1 MMEKNEAEPNNRAR
15 LHAPCA
21 PKELNFI
28 VDKVPLDQRRPRAA
42 IRCYSSFSAPVWSAR
57 PEPFTPAVNAHFA
70 CCWRMQCRP
79 HLGTLHVFIFRN
91 RDTMN
96 VRNDACLCTGWLAPS
111 SLPRDL

>member
-57 PEPFTPAVNAHFA
+57 PEPFTPRRERALRLLLTHAMA
-70 CCWRMQCRP
+70 P
-79 HLGTLHVFIFRN
+79 ALGTLHVFIF
-91 RDTMN
+91 
-96 VRNDACLCTGWLAPS
+96 
-111 SLPRDL
+111 LPRCDESQKRCLSPHRLA